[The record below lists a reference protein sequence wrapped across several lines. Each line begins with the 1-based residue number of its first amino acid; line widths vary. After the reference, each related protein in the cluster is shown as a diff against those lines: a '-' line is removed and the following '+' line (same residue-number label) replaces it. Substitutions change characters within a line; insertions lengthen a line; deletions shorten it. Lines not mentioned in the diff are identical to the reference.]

1 MPIISPWIFYLIELL
16 SYIDS
21 VLDVLVFIIMAAL
34 ITLIISHFCNIYYQ
48 DDDESKLVKKWLKKG
63 VIGLIIVVLFAGII
77 PSKKTIYQMLAANYV
92 TYENVE
98 TASDIIKDSVDYIFE
113 KLDEEEK

>member
-1 MPIISPWIFYLIELL
+1 MPIINPWIFYLTELL
-16 SYIDS
+16 TYIDS
-21 VLDVLVFIIMAAL
+21 VLNVLIVMIMVAL
-34 ITLIISHFCNIYYQ
+34 ITLIVAYFLDFYYQ
-48 DDDESKLVKKWLKKG
+48 DEDESKLAKKWLKKTI
-63 VIGLIIVVLFAGII
+63 IGLIIMGLFAGII